1 LIDFLVYTLIVV
13 GIFSLLTLSLNMQ
26 YGLTGLLN
34 FGQIGFFAAGAYAVA
49 IAHRQ
54 ELPIW
59 VGVLMAPVAG
69 ALMAWLMSMPVRRL
83 RQEYWA
89 LLTLGVS
96 EIFLAVMDNE
106 DWIAGGIIGT
116 RGIPPLFGRQFL
128 LLVFVAGLVVLT
140 LASFER
146 VGRSQFGRIL
156 RAIREDETMVA
167 TLGRDVFHYQARAM
181 VLGGLVA
188 GIAGAIYA
196 HFASF
201 VDTAPFQLT
210 ETFFIWTML
219 IIGGVG
225 NNYGVVFGA
234 ALLQGL
240 FVSTRFFP
248 DLIPLF
254 SQTFSLVRSMI
265 VGGALVIFIILRP
278 DGVFPERKRVYRASG

>member
-1 LIDFLVYTLIVV
+1 MIDFLIYTSIVV
-13 GIFSLLTLSLNMQ
+13 GIFALLTLSLNIQ

-49 IAHRQ
+49 IAHRH

-59 VGVLMAPVAG
+59 VGLALAPVAG

-116 RGIPPLFGRQFL
+116 RGIPSLFGSQIL
-128 LLVFVAGLVVLT
+128 LLAFIAGLVLLT
-140 LASFER
+140 VACFER

-156 RAIREDETMVA
+156 RAIREDETLVA
-167 TLGRDVFHYQARAM
+167 TLGRDVFGYQARVM

-188 GIAGAIYA
+188 GIAGAVYA
-196 HFASF
+196 HFISF

-240 FVSTRFFP
+240 FVATRFFP
-248 DLIPLF
+248 DVIPVS
-254 SQTFSLVRSMI
+254 SQTFSLLRSMI
-265 VGGALVIFIILRP
+265 VGGALVAFIILRP
-278 DGVFPERKRVYRASG
+278 NGIFPERKRVYRAGG